1 MTIDEQSRHQLFE
14 RLDAV
19 LGRDEAATLM
29 SYLPPVGWA
38 DVATKHDIAGLRH
51 EFDRRFEVVD
61 HQFAALDHRF
71 EAIDHQFAALDHRFE
86 ALDPRFDALDP
97 RFDALDHRFE
107 AMEHRILGAV
117 HKTSRD
123 HLQAMVWANIGQLVA
138 VGSLLLAAVR
148 L

>member
-1 MTIDEQSRHQLFE
+1 MSIDEQSRHQLFE

-51 EFDRRFEVVD
+51 ELDRRFEVVD
-61 HQFAALDHRF
+61 HQFA
-71 EAIDHQFAALDHRFE
+71 
-86 ALDPRFDALDP
+86 
-97 RFDALDHRFE
+97 ALDHRFE